1 MMCIYIHIYIYTWQV
16 FVTFWGMVKW
26 LLQWSFDLQIGAKKV
41 TLNHLAC
48 TNICTFVYVYIFKCS
63 KTKRTLIISITPHA
77 DFYQYI
83 FGGDSPILN
92 HQARRVIW
100 WILRQEVT
108 WFYHEMTIYS
118 QITCWEWDQ
127 LGWIHPGRLTW
138 NLRIHLWKRKII
150 FQTII
155 FRFYVNLPG
164 CMFHPLRTWIA
175 IHHHTLTADIE
186 CSGGRDIKAL
196 SKKTKTSSDLTLL
209 QLTARTCQEANHQK
223 ENFSSNPSEVRNYWF
238 QGGYSTVLANQR
250 FADDTNDQKGTT
262 HSYSHLYSVFFI
274 SISERTNKNK
284 GC

>member
-1 MMCIYIHIYIYTWQV
+1 MFFTKNLWKLHDVYIYIYTWQV

-155 FRFYVNLPG
+155 FRFYDNLWGCKGVIYFRHFLTRPTLPG
-164 CMFHPLRTWIA
+164 GTRT
-175 IHHHTLTADIE
+175 
-186 CSGGRDIKAL
+186 
-196 SKKTKTSSDLTLL
+196 KKTMTMVDLTHVSGPSWDDPPRIYQVRLSWKDHMDRNRNLGVLL
-209 QLTARTCQEANHQK
+209 GKIIPTLV
-223 ENFSSNPSEVRNYWF
+223 S
-238 QGGYSTVLANQR
+238 G
-250 FADDTNDQKGTT
+250 
-262 HSYSHLYSVFFI
+262 
-274 SISERTNKNK
+274 
-284 GC
+284 

>member
-1 MMCIYIHIYIYTWQV
+1 MCTY
-16 FVTFWGMVKW
+16 
-26 LLQWSFDLQIGAKKV
+26 
-41 TLNHLAC
+41 LN
-48 TNICTFVYVYIFKCS
+48 VQ

-83 FGGDSPILN
+83 FGGDSPILT

-196 SKKTKTSSDLTLL
+196 SKKNK
-209 QLTARTCQEANHQK
+209 
-223 ENFSSNPSEVRNYWF
+223 NFQWPYTPE
-238 QGGYSTVLANQR
+238 
-250 FADDTNDQKGTT
+250 TNG
-262 HSYSHLYSVFFI
+262 SHLPGGQSPKGKFLFQPKWGAKLLVSGRVFNSSSKPTLCRWYQRSKRNDSLI
-274 SISERTNKNK
+274 
-284 GC
+284 